1 MQTSKTLK
9 ILTIGSS
16 SSVDSGHMLNL
27 VLATEGIG
35 AYEEIVIGTLYYSGC
50 KLSRHVQFLTENNPA
65 YSLYLS
71 STKTSDRPP
80 VILKGVTMETA
91 VKYDAWDIFFLQA
104 SGGESM
110 DDSAFTNGNIEIIKN
125 YVNEHKLNP
134 RAIFGWHAI
143 GVSSTDPDLIAMYP
157 YSPNGYATAAAK
169 YNYDRSLML
178 NERTDRLERYIMS
191 DPTYVYVVA
200 TCTAVEN
207 AITSYLG
214 QKGIKRDYTH
224 LTDVGRLMVSYVWYC
239 VLFGVKQLEEIKV
252 DVIPKAFLKSTQDK
266 TRDLTLTEG
275 EKTVILEAVNNTL
288 KNPLRITPSQITED
302 PAQ

>member
-1 MQTSKTLK
+1 
-9 ILTIGSS
+9 
-16 SSVDSGHMLNL
+16 
-27 VLATEGIG
+27 
-35 AYEEIVIGTLYYSGC
+35 
-50 KLSRHVQFLTENNPA
+50 
-65 YSLYLS
+65 
-71 STKTSDRPP
+71 
-80 VILKGVTMETA
+80 META
-91 VKYDAWDIFFLQA
+91 IKHDAWDIIFLQA

-125 YVNEHKLNP
+125 YVNAHKRNP
-134 RAIFGWHAI
+134 RAIFSWHAI
-143 GVSSTDPDLIAMYP
+143 GVISTDPELIATYP
-157 YSPNGYATAAAK
+157 HTPNGYATAAAK
-169 YNYDRSLML
+169 YNYDREWML

-200 TCTAVEN
+200 SCTTVEN

-252 DVIPKAFLKSTQDK
+252 DAIPKAFLKSAKDKTQD
-266 TRDLTLTEG
+266 RPLTDG
-275 EKTVILEAVNNTL
+275 EKAVIMEAVNNTI
-288 KNPLRITPSQITED
+288 KNPLRITPSQITTD